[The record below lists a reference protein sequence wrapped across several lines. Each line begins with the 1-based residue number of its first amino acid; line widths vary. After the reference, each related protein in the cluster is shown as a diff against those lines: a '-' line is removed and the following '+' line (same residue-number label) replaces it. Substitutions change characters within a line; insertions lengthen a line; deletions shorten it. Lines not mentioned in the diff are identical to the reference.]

1 MPEGRK
7 ISTFAVWT
15 AALALSLAAIAGP
28 ARADQRAALVIG
40 NAEYAHAPALTTTV
54 NDASD
59 LGAALERLG
68 FAVTRVEN
76 ADQAALLRSLRALA
90 AAAEGAEAVVVFYA
104 GHGLSVEERNFLLPT
119 DARLS
124 SERDLELEAI
134 PLELILRAVER
145 ARGVRVIILDASREN
160 PFVSSMRKAG
170 AKRSIGRG
178 LARLEPSRGTLVA
191 FASKAGT
198 VALEGRGRNSLYS
211 EALLRHLEDPDLDV
225 GQMLR
230 KVQEAVLGATGGS
243 QEPSVYGSLPGSRVY
258 LGPPPSRMA
267 EAPDT
272 SRSAEDGPGLDRLS
286 AERLRAERL
295 YWESV
300 KDSTDPAEIRTYLD
314 QYPNGTYAAL
324 ARVRLERLKRQGG
337 SLSVGAVSA
346 PEEAAETGPA
356 LDPEASEEAL
366 DLRREDRRI
375 IQSGLAAL
383 GFDPGP
389 VDGLFGRGTRAA
401 IGKWQHSKG
410 RPATG
415 FLDAVAAEALAK
427 AGIAAPPPPSKRPK
441 SSSGLPKA
449 AAATLSMALK
459 TAGKIDDFQS
469 RGAAFVR
476 ISDVFMEAGE
486 ARRAKQSLELALTA
500 AEGLEGNNAGYSF
513 LWQTIVTTAAKVG
526 DADWSARIT
535 ARALATVQGI
545 VERYPRVGALVKI
558 AVAQAKVGDAEGARQ
573 SIEQAVA
580 TAARIEDE
588 FYRGW
593 AMREIA
599 KAQAE
604 AGDIPGALTTAARIG
619 DEDDRVE
626 AFPAIAEAQ
635 AESGD
640 IPGALATAA
649 RIEDENYRGWALNN
663 IAEAQAESGDIPGA
677 LAIVARIEDE
687 NYRVRALK
695 DIAEAQADSG
705 DIPGALAT
713 AARIED
719 VGIRGRA
726 LNDIAK
732 AQAESGDA
740 EGARQSIEQALAFVA
755 RVEDEGFRDWSL
767 SSITWVQAKKSPAIS
782 RVPWRPRL
790 GSKMTILET
799 WHLDIL
805 PRHRQR
811 AAISRV
817 PWRPWLGSKIKI
829 LEPRHLEL
837 SPRLRRRAATSRR
850 PWRPRLGS
858 KMRMIEPGR
867 FRQSPWYRS
876 RAMQDKVEIVQPVER
891 NARTGWPRTSERR
904 QDHRGMKIGA
914 Q

>member
-7 ISTFAVWT
+7 ISIFAVWT
-15 AALALSLAAIAGP
+15 AGLAFSLAAIAGP
-28 ARADQRAALVIG
+28 ARADERAALVIG
-40 NAEYAHAPALTTTV
+40 NADYAHAPALTTTV

-59 LGAALERLG
+59 IGAALERLG

-104 GHGLSVEERNFLLPT
+104 GHGVSVDERNFLLPT

-124 SERDLELEAI
+124 SEQDLELEAI

-178 LARLEPSRGTLVA
+178 LARPEPSRETLVA

-230 KVQEAVLGATGGS
+230 KVHEAVLGATGGS
-243 QEPSVYGSLPGSRVY
+243 QEPSVYGSLPGERVY
-258 LGPPPSRMA
+258 LGPPPSRIA

-272 SRSAEDGPGLDRLS
+272 ARSAEDEPGLDRLS

-300 KDSTDPAEIRTYLD
+300 KDSSDPAEIQTYLD

-324 ARVRLERLKRQGG
+324 ARVRLERLKRRGG
-337 SLSVGAVSA
+337 LLPAGAVSA
-346 PEEAAETGPA
+346 SEEVAETGPA
-356 LDPEASEEAL
+356 PDPEAAEEAL

-427 AGIAAPPPPSKRPK
+427 AGIAAPPPPSERRK

-449 AAATLSMALK
+449 AAATLSKALK
-459 TAGKIDDFQS
+459 TAGKIDDPGN
-469 RGAAFVR
+469 RGSVFAR

-500 AEGLEGNNAGYSF
+500 AEGALDAGDSGLLPYN
-513 LWQTIVTTAAKVG
+513 LTTILTTAAKVG
-526 DADWSARIT
+526 DADWSART
-535 ARALATVQGI
+535 MARALA
-545 VERYPRVGALVKI
+545 I
-558 AVAQAKVGDAEGARQ
+558 ATRIEDEDDRAKAISTIAEAQAEVGDAEGARQ
-573 SIEQAVA
+573 SIERALA

-588 FYRGW
+588 DERDW
-593 AMREIA
+593 AFRYTSE
-599 KAQAE
+599 AQAE
-604 AGDIPGALTTAARIG
+604 A
-619 DEDDRVE
+619 
-626 AFPAIAEAQ
+626 
-635 AESGD
+635 GD

-649 RIEDENYRGWALNN
+649 RIEDEDDRAGAISGIARAQAAAGDAEGARRSIEQALATAARIEDEDERAWEMGTIAGVQAKAGDIPGALATAARVEDEWPQALALKYIAGTQAEAGDVEGARRSIERALATTARIEDEFQRALALGS
-663 IAEAQAESGDIPGA
+663 IAEAQAGAGYIPEALATAGRIEDEDERAEAMRDIAHAQAESGDIPGA
-677 LAIVARIEDE
+677 LATATRIEVEDE
-687 NYRVRALK
+687 RTDAISG
-695 DIAEAQADSG
+695 IAKAQVEAG
-705 DIPGALAT
+705 DAEGARRSIEQALAT

-719 VGIRGRA
+719 ERERA
-726 LNDIAK
+726 WEMREIA
-732 AQAESGDA
+732 G
-740 EGARQSIEQALAFVA
+740 
-755 RVEDEGFRDWSL
+755 
-767 SSITWVQAKKSPAIS
+767 VQAKA
-782 RVPWRPRL
+782 
-790 GSKMTILET
+790 G
-799 WHLDIL
+799 DIPEAL
-805 PRHRQR
+805 AT
-811 AAISRV
+811 AAR
-817 PWRPWLGSKIKI
+817 
-829 LEPRHLEL
+829 
-837 SPRLRRRAATSRR
+837 
-850 PWRPRLGS
+850 
-858 KMRMIEPGR
+858 IEVER
-867 FRQSPWYRS
+867 FRAYAYSAIALAQIQSSTR
-876 RAMQDKVEIVQPVER
+876 
-891 NARTGWPRTSERR
+891 
-904 QDHRGMKIGA
+904 
-914 Q
+914 

>member
-15 AALALSLAAIAGP
+15 AGLVLSLAAIAAP
-28 ARADQRAALVIG
+28 ARADERTALVIG

-59 LGAALERLG
+59 IGAALARLG
-68 FAVTRVEN
+68 FAVIRVEN

-90 AAAEGAEAVVVFYA
+90 AAAEGAEVVVVFYA
-104 GHGLSVEERNFLLPT
+104 GHGVSMDERNFLLPT

-124 SERDLELEAI
+124 SERDLELEAV

-178 LARLEPSRGTLVA
+178 LARLEPSTGTLVA

-198 VALEGRGRNSLYS
+198 VALEGQGRNSLYS

-230 KVQEAVLGATGGS
+230 KVRDAVLGATGGS
-243 QEPSVYGSLPGSRVY
+243 QEPSVYGSLPGERVY
-258 LGPPPSRMA
+258 LGPPPSRIA
-267 EAPDT
+267 ETPDT
-272 SRSAEDGPGLDRLS
+272 ARSAEDGPGLDQLS

-337 SLSVGAVSA
+337 SLPAGTVSA
-346 PEEAAETGPA
+346 PEEAVETGPA
-356 LDPEASEEAL
+356 PDPEAAEEAL

-401 IGKWQHSKG
+401 IGKWQAAEG

-415 FLDAVAAEALAK
+415 FLDGVAAKALAE
-427 AGIAAPPPPSKRPK
+427 AGIAAPPPPSERRK
-441 SSSGLPKA
+441 SSNGLPKA
-449 AAATLSMALK
+449 AAATLSKALM
-459 TAGKIDDFQS
+459 TAGKIDDPGN
-469 RGAAFVR
+469 RGSAFAR

-500 AEGLEGNNAGYSF
+500 AEGLEGNDADSF

-526 DADWSARIT
+526 DADWAARIT

-545 VERYPRVGALVKI
+545 TERYPRVGALAKI
-558 AVAQAKVGDAEGARQ
+558 AVAQAEVGDAEGARQ
-573 SIEQAVA
+573 SIEQALA

-588 FYRGW
+588 IHRGW
-593 AMREIA
+593 AMRQIA
-599 KAQAE
+599 EAQAE
-604 AGDIPGALTTAARIG
+604 AGDIPGALATAARIG
-619 DEDDRVE
+619 DEDKRADVISGIARAQAAAGDTEGARRSIEQALATAARIEDEDERAWEMGIIAWVQAKAGDIPGALATAARVE
-626 AFPAIAEAQ
+626 DEWPQALALKYIAGTQAEAGDVEGARRSIERALATAARIEDEFQRALALGRIAEAQ
-635 AESGD
+635 AESGYIPEARATAARIEDDDERGQPMRQIAQAQAKAGD

-649 RIEDENYRGWALNN
+649 RIEDEFHRGWAMRQ
-663 IAEAQAESGDIPGA
+663 IAEAQAEA
-677 LAIVARIEDE
+677 
-687 NYRVRALK
+687 
-695 DIAEAQADSG
+695 G

-713 AARIED
+713 AARIGDED
-719 VGIRGRA
+719 PRDSAFRY
-726 LNDIAK
+726 IAE
-732 AQAESGDA
+732 AQAEAGDIP
-740 EGARQSIEQALAFVA
+740 GALATAA
-755 RVEDEGFRDWSL
+755 RIVDERYR
-767 SSITWVQAKKSPAIS
+767 AYAIS
-782 RVPWRPRL
+782 
-790 GSKMTILET
+790 
-799 WHLDIL
+799 
-805 PRHRQR
+805 
-811 AAISRV
+811 AIALV
-817 PWRPWLGSKIKI
+817 QIK
-829 LEPRHLEL
+829 
-837 SPRLRRRAATSRR
+837 SS
-850 PWRPRLGS
+850 
-858 KMRMIEPGR
+858 
-867 FRQSPWYRS
+867 
-876 RAMQDKVEIVQPVER
+876 
-891 NARTGWPRTSERR
+891 AR
-904 QDHRGMKIGA
+904 
-914 Q
+914 